1 MKWQY
6 SFDQSTH
13 KEQANDLGF
22 TQLGAALKM
31 LGFALND
38 AEVELLKNRYQ
49 DRNGVL
55 RLDDYL
61 KICARC
67 YHAKCVFKRS
77 VGVKGKESLET
88 FTLKM
93 LYI

>member
-13 KEQANDLGF
+13 KEQDNDLEF
-22 TQLGAALKM
+22 THLGAALKM

-49 DRNGVL
+49 DRNGML

-67 YHAKCVFKRS
+67 YHAKSVFKRS
-77 VGVKGKESLET
+77 VGAKGKESLET
-88 FTLKM
+88 FILKM